1 MQLSPV
7 GILGFLCV
15 LAGFLVIVASVVFVI
30 KGKAVLGES
39 GAPNAVAWGNIK
51 ANLTSIVALFVLGL
65 VTVALPFYLLQKEEA
80 RQPPE
85 AILTGKISGRA
96 VRLIFVEKPDY
107 DQTEDDKFTWRVPL
121 IPNKEY
127 SVLYVIDNKTIV
139 NEQSVSV
146 EHAGPGS
153 ASQTIP
159 LAAFDLQTGSSIAD
173 DITPKKEISDADLK
187 SLGIH

>member
-7 GILGFLCV
+7 GILGFLCA

-39 GAPNAVAWGNIK
+39 GAPNEVAWGNIK

-80 RQPPE
+80 RQPRE

-96 VRLIFVEKPDY
+96 VRLIFVEKPD
-107 DQTEDDKFTWRVPL
+107 
-121 IPNKEY
+121 
-127 SVLYVIDNKTIV
+127 
-139 NEQSVSV
+139 
-146 EHAGPGS
+146 
-153 ASQTIP
+153 
-159 LAAFDLQTGSSIAD
+159 
-173 DITPKKEISDADLK
+173 
-187 SLGIH
+187 